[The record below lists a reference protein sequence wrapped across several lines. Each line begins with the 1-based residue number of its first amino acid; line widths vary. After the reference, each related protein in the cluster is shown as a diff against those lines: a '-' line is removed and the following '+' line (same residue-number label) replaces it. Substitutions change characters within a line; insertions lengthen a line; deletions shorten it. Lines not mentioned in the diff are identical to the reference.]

1 MQNRAQQSCLL
12 ILPNVSMILGGF
24 SNSITALVGLRGV
37 WGLGN
42 ALFVATALTAI
53 VSLSNSG
60 TAKAIILRKKQR

>member
-1 MQNRAQQSCLL
+1 
-12 ILPNVSMILGGF
+12 MILGGF